1 MKKLRIKYTLT
12 APLSHIGETSSVGSY
27 FQTVNTAYGRIPVVT
42 GNSVR
47 GILRDKL
54 ASHLL
59 SVLGIAVDKET
70 FNVLFS
76 GGNISG
82 SSKNDVERAK
92 LVREHFPAVS
102 LLGAGLGTMMM
113 SGNLCAGFL
122 YPVCSEACDITGEYS
137 DISWHD
143 LIDEIDFTRFDD
155 TKNDKCLGMI
165 TDVNEEKKAKAS
177 TQMRFGVQYIALGTV
192 FVQDIIL
199 LDGASELEEAALY
212 TALYEWFKC
221 PALGGMKAKGFG
233 KFNAETEGISVV
245 NGEITVSDDVKG
257 KIQKYSDFISEDKS
271 AEWLY
276 LLSGGK
282 ADGKKSDKT
291 A

>member
-1 MKKLRIKYTLT
+1 MKKMRIKYTLT

-27 FQTVNTAYGRIPVVT
+27 FQTVNTACGRIPVVT

-59 SVLGIAVDKET
+59 SVLGTAVDKET

-82 SSKNDVERAK
+82 STKNDVERAK
-92 LVREHFPAVS
+92 QIREHFPAVS
-102 LLGAGLGTMMM
+102 LLGGGLGTMMM
-113 SGNLCAGFL
+113 AGNLCAGFL
-122 YPVCSEACDITGEYS
+122 YPICAETCDIIGEYS

-143 LIDEIDFTRFDD
+143 LIDEMDFTRFDD
-155 TKNDKCLGMI
+155 TKNDSNLSMI
-165 TDVNEEKKAKAS
+165 TDINEEKKAKAS
-177 TQMRFGVQYIALGTV
+177 TQMRFSVQYIAIGAE
-192 FVQDIIL
+192 FVQEIVL
-199 LDGASELEEAALY
+199 LDGANELEEAALY

-233 KFNAETEGISVV
+233 IFDAETEGISVR
-245 NGEITVSDDVKG
+245 NGEVIVSDDVKG
-257 KIQKYSDFISEDKS
+257 KIQKYNDFIAEDNS
-271 AEWLY
+271 AEWLH

-282 ADGKKSDKT
+282 ADGKKTNKT
-291 A
+291 T

>member
-1 MKKLRIKYTLT
+1 MKKLRIKYILT

-59 SVLGIAVDKET
+59 SKLGTAVDKET

-82 SSKNDVERAK
+82 STKNDVERAK
-92 LVREHFPAVS
+92 LIREHFPAIS
-102 LLGAGLGTMMM
+102 LLGGGLGTMMM
-113 SGNLCAGFL
+113 AGNLCAGFL
-122 YPVCSEACDITGEYS
+122 YPICYETSDITGEYS

-143 LIDEIDFTRFDD
+143 LIDEMEFTRFDD
-155 TKNDKCLGMI
+155 TKSDQNLDKI

-177 TQMRFGVQYIALGTV
+177 TQMRFSVQYMALGTE

-199 LDGASELEEAALY
+199 IGGTELEEAALY
-212 TALYEWFKC
+212 TALHEWFKC

-233 KFNAETEGISVV
+233 TFNAETDGISVN
-245 NGEITVSDDVKG
+245 NGEIAVSDDVKG
-257 KIQKYSDFISEDKS
+257 KIQKYTDFISDDNS

-282 ADGKKSDKT
+282 DDGKKSNKT